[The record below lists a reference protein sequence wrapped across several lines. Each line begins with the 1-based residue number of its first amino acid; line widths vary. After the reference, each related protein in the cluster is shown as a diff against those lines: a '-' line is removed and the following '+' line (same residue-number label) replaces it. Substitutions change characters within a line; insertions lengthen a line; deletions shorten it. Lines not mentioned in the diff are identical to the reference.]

1 MDSQPHATFTTAE
14 AGCPCLKYRS
24 TPTALRAEAPC
35 LMSVVEG
42 NFVEGYSE
50 EVINPLI
57 ETSVY
62 SIFEVMFEVQAG
74 FEDLLWRRLPPDP

>member
-1 MDSQPHATFTTAE
+1 MN
-14 AGCPCLKYRS
+14 
-24 TPTALRAEAPC
+24 
-35 LMSVVEG
+35 VVEG

-74 FEDLLWRRLPPDP
+74 FEDLLWRRLPPDPQKGRCSFRAADFPTLSFKTCLRRWPVGETPDWL